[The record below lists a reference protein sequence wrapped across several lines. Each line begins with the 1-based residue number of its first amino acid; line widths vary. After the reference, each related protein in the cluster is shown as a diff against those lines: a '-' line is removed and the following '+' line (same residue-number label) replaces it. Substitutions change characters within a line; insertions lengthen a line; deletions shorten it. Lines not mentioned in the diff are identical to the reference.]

1 MKTPYRRV
9 LLYTLRT
16 AIAIT
21 GLAVSCLP
29 GAFAATSAATTATNS
44 ASLKLH
50 VPSPDWRDQII
61 YFLVTDR
68 FNDGD
73 PANNDLGAGEYDP
86 TSNAKYNGGD
96 LKGVEQKLDYIKGLG
111 ATAIWITPPVA
122 NQWWDPQVQFSGFHG
137 YWAENFMAVDR
148 HLGTLGDYQR
158 LSHAIHTAGMY
169 LVQDIV
175 VNHTGNFFSYQ
186 GSWDAR
192 DPAKHFA
199 LNPGS
204 QPVQAPSQWPF
215 SLNDARNPD
224 HRRAGIYHWTP
235 NVVDFSDPKQEMNFQ
250 MSGLD
255 DINTENP
262 LVRQVLR
269 ESYGYWIKEV
279 GVDAF
284 RVDTAFYVPAS
295 YFADFMYSRDP
306 RHPGMA
312 NVARAT
318 GRNDFHVFGE
328 GFGIDK
334 PFTDIYARKIDRY
347 MTSPKGEPL
356 LPGMINF
363 PLYGTMGDVFARGRP
378 TAELAHRIVRMMTL
392 HKRPHLMPT
401 FVDNHD
407 VDRFLAG
414 ATQAALKQS
423 LLLMMTLPGIPTIY
437 YGTEQAFTEPRAAM
451 FKVGFQSGG
460 RDRFD
465 TDAPLYRY
473 IAAVSEL
480 RKSNRLFSRGT
491 PTILK
496 DNAAT
501 AGALAYR
508 MSLGKDAAIVV
519 FNTSSNETLLDNME
533 TRLPAGTLL
542 TGLFGIDGAPADMI
556 VGAQG
561 RVSMKLAPRS
571 GMVWKVSNARR
582 SVPQLSASITMENLA
597 KPMMR
602 GDFAVAGRAR
612 GITSFKLV
620 TDGDIAAAPSITPAA
635 DGRWTATVDTRSML
649 DAGIQ
654 HSIVA
659 WAELSA
665 EPPGLASPTRTFRV
679 ARNWMPLA
687 DVVDPPG
694 DDVGPRGTYLYPTDP
709 TWASGRTLDMRRVTV
724 SGAAGALKIDVKMS
738 NIATAWNPQNGFDHV
753 AFTVFIEIPG
763 RDGGVTAM
771 PLQNASLPAGMRWH
785 YRLRAHGW
793 SNAVFSADG
802 ASATNEGTS
811 ITPAADI
818 RVDKANS
825 TVTFILA
832 ASALGNPKSLSGAKL
847 YLTTWDYDGG
857 YRQLALTADPGRF
870 GGGDPLT
877 DPRVMDDTRVIV
889 LP

>member
-1 MKTPYRRV
+1 M
-9 LLYTLRT
+9 LLHKLRT
-16 AIAIT
+16 AIAFT
-21 GLAVSCLP
+21 GLAASCLP
-29 GAFAATSAATTATNS
+29 GALAATSAATSAATPATS
-44 ASLKLH
+44 GAPLKLH

-73 PANNDLGAGEYDP
+73 AANNNQGAGEFDP

-96 LKGVEQKLDYIKGLG
+96 LKGIEQKLDYIKGLG

-148 HLGTLGDYQR
+148 HLGTLDDYRR

-175 VNHTGNFFSYQ
+175 VNHTGNYFSYN
-186 GSWDAR
+186 GGWNAR
-192 DPAKHFA
+192 EPARNFS
-199 LNPGS
+199 LNAAS
-204 QPVQAPSQWPF
+204 QPTRAPTQSPF
-215 SLNDARNPD
+215 NLNDARNPD

-235 NVVDFSDPKQEMNFQ
+235 NVVDFTDPKQEMNFQ

-262 LVRQVLR
+262 VVRRALR

-295 YFADFMYSRDP
+295 YFADFMYSRDQ
-306 RHPGMA
+306 RHPGMVA
-312 NVARAT
+312 VARAT
-318 GRNDFHVFGE
+318 GRNEFHVFGE

-334 PFTDIYARKIDRY
+334 PYSDTYARKIERY
-347 MTSPKGEPL
+347 MTSPAGQPL

-363 PLYGTMGDVFARGRP
+363 PLYGAMGDVFARGRP
-378 TAELAHRIVRMMTL
+378 PAELAHRIQRMMTV

-414 ATQAALKQS
+414 GSQAALKQS

-451 FKVGFQSGG
+451 FKAGFQSGG

-465 TDAPLYRY
+465 TDAPLYRF
-473 IAAVSEL
+473 IAELSVL
-480 RKSNRLFSRGT
+480 RKTNRVFSRGK

-508 MSLGKDAAIVV
+508 MSHGNDAAIVA
-519 FNTSSNETLLDNME
+519 FNSSSSDTFMDNME
-533 TRLPAGTLL
+533 TRLAAGTVLQ
-542 TGLFGIDGAPADMI
+542 GLFGIDGIPANI
-556 VGAQG
+556 VVGTGG
-561 RVSMKLAPRS
+561 RVSLKLGPRS
-571 GMVWKVSNARR
+571 GLVWKVSPEKRV
-582 SVPQLSASITMENLA
+582 VPALPLSITMEALK
-597 KPMMR
+597 KPSMR
-602 GDFAVAGRAR
+602 GDFTVSGRAQ
-612 GITSFKLV
+612 GIPQFKLV
-620 TDGDIAAAPSITPAA
+620 TDGDIASAKTITPAS
-635 DGRWTATVDTRSML
+635 DGRWDATVDTRKML
-649 DAGIQ
+649 DANTK
-654 HSIVA
+654 HSVVA
-659 WAELSA
+659 WAEVPLDVLNITSA
-665 EPPGLASPTRTFRV
+665 TRTFRV
-679 ARNWMPLA
+679 ARHWLALA
-687 DVVDPPG
+687 DVADPEG
-694 DDVGPRGTYLYPTDP
+694 DDTGPHGTYRYPTD
-709 TWASGRTLDMRRVTV
+709 ASWENIHALDIRRIRI
-724 SGAAGALKIDVKMS
+724 SGAHGALKIDVTMKQ
-738 NIATAWNPQNGFDHV
+738 IATTWNPQNGFDHV
-753 AFTVFIEIPG
+753 AFTIFIEIPG
-763 RDGGVTAM
+763 KEGGATVL
-771 PLQNASLPAGMRWH
+771 PLQYGEVPAGMRWH

-793 SNAVFSADG
+793 SNAMFSAEG
-802 ASATNEGTS
+802 ASAENEGTS
-811 ITPAADI
+811 VTPAADI
-818 RVDKANS
+818 RVDKASN
-825 TVTFILA
+825 TVTFILT

-847 YLTTWDYDGG
+847 YFTTWDYDGG
-857 YRQLALTADPGRF
+857 FRKLAQNADHGSF

-877 DPRVMDDTRVIV
+877 DPRIMDDTRLIV